1 MAALLFVLGFGLA
14 GWLKP
19 EWFLHA
25 EYARL
30 RFLAHA
36 TVHEKQVGDH
46 RWSYLESG
54 EGPLIVLV
62 HGFTGSKENW
72 LALMRKLPKQHV
84 IAPDLPGW
92 GESERKPGADYGPV
106 AQAERL
112 HAFIASLGGKPA
124 LVVGHSMGGQILGLL
139 AVRHPDDVGPI
150 VLMSSAGVAFKENE
164 FGREVLAGK
173 NPFEAHTRA
182 DVHRYLD
189 IVFTDP
195 PFVPWPVDLALAR
208 QRARDA
214 GFEQQVLDRIGRG
227 PEALQLQKELGAIKS
242 PVLLLW
248 CRDDRVID
256 VSAAKV
262 FAAGLHSSET
272 VILEGCGHMP
282 LMAAPQE
289 VADALPVAE
298 LALPLPP

>member
-1 MAALLFVLGFGLA
+1 MAALWFVLAFLLA

-19 EWFLHA
+19 DWFLRA
-25 EYARL
+25 EFARQRL
-30 RFLAHA
+30 LAHA
-36 TVHEKQVGDH
+36 SVHEVQVGDH

-54 EGPLIVLV
+54 QGPLVVLL

-72 LALMRKLPKQHV
+72 LPLMRELKDRRV

-92 GESERKPGADYGPV
+92 GESERKAGADYGPL

-112 HAFIASLGGKPA
+112 HAFLARQGGKPA

-139 AVRHPDDVGPI
+139 AVSHPDDLGPI
-150 VLMSSAGVAFKENE
+150 VLMSSAGVAFKENQ
-164 FGREVLAGK
+164 FGRDVLAGK
-173 NPFEAHTRA
+173 NPFQATTRA
-182 DVHRYLD
+182 DVHRYLG

-195 PFVPWPVDLALAR
+195 PFVPWPVDAALA
-208 QRARDA
+208 QRRAKDA
-214 GFEQQVLDRIGRG
+214 AFEQQVLDGIGRG
-227 PEALQLQKELGAIKS
+227 PEALRLQSELGAIKS

-262 FAAGLHSSET
+262 FAQGLRSSQT

-282 LMAAPQE
+282 LMAAPEE
-289 VADALPVAE
+289 VARAIAPAE
-298 LALPLPP
+298 LALPP

>member
-1 MAALLFVLGFGLA
+1 M
-14 GWLKP
+14 
-19 EWFLHA
+19 
-25 EYARL
+25 
-30 RFLAHA
+30 AHA
-36 TVHEKQVGDH
+36 SVHEVQVGDH

-72 LALMRKLPKQHV
+72 LPLMAKLHGHRL

-112 HAFIASLGGKPA
+112 HTFLASFGSKPA
-124 LVVGHSMGGQILGLL
+124 LVVGHSMGGQIVGLL
-139 AVRHPDDVGPI
+139 AVRHPEDLGPV
-150 VLMSSAGVAFKENE
+150 VLMSSAGVAFKQNE
-164 FGREVLAGK
+164 FGRDVLAGK
-173 NPFEAHTRA
+173 NPFQATTRA
-182 DVHRYLD
+182 DVHRYLG

-195 PFVPWPVDLALAR
+195 PFVPWPVDAALAQR
-208 QRARDA
+208 RARDA
-214 GFEQQVLDRIGRG
+214 AFEQSVLDRIGRG
-227 PEALQLQKELGAIKS
+227 PEALQLQSELSAIKS
-242 PVLLLW
+242 PVMLLW

-262 FAAGLHSSET
+262 FAQGLHSSQT

-282 LMAAPQE
+282 LMAAPQA
-289 VADALPVAE
+289 VADALPIAE

>member
-1 MAALLFVLGFGLA
+1 
-14 GWLKP
+14 
-19 EWFLHA
+19 
-25 EYARL
+25 
-30 RFLAHA
+30 
-36 TVHEKQVGDH
+36 
-46 RWSYLESG
+46 
-54 EGPLIVLV
+54 
-62 HGFTGSKENW
+62 
-72 LALMRKLPKQHV
+72 V

-92 GESERKPGADYGPV
+92 GESERKTGADYGPV

-112 HAFIASLGGKPA
+112 HAFLATFKTKPA

-139 AVRHPDDVGPI
+139 AVRHPEDLGPI

-173 NPFEAHTRA
+173 NPFQATTRA
-182 DVHRYLD
+182 DMHRYLA

-195 PFVPWPVDLALAR
+195 PFVPWPVDSALAQR
-208 QRARDA
+208 RARDA
-214 GFEQQVLDRIGRG
+214 SFEQSVMDRIGRG
-227 PEALQLQKELGAIKS
+227 PEALQLQNELGAIKS
-242 PVLLLW
+242 PVMLLW

-262 FAAGLHSSET
+262 FAAGLHASQT

-282 LMAAPQE
+282 MMAVPKE
-289 VADALPVAE
+289 VAAALPNAE

>member
-1 MAALLFVLGFGLA
+1 MAALLFVLAFLLI

-19 EWFLHA
+19 DWFLRA
-25 EYARL
+25 EFARQRL
-30 RFLAHA
+30 MAHA
-36 TVHEKQVGDH
+36 SVHEVQVGDH
-46 RWSYLESG
+46 RWTYLESG
-54 EGPLIVLV
+54 EGPLIVLL

-72 LALMRKLPKQHV
+72 LPLMRELKGHRV

-92 GESERKPGADYGPV
+92 GESERKAGADYGPL

-112 HAFIASLGGKPA
+112 HAFLATLGSKPA

-139 AVRHPDDVGPI
+139 AVAHPDDVGPI
-150 VLMSSAGVAFKENE
+150 ALMSSAGVAFKENE

-173 NPFEAHTRA
+173 NPFQVTTRA
-182 DVHRYLD
+182 DVHRYLG

-195 PFVPWPVDLALAR
+195 PFVPWPVDAALA
-208 QRARDA
+208 QRRAKDA
-214 GFEQQVLDRIGRG
+214 AFEQSVLDRIGRG
-227 PEALQLQKELGAIKS
+227 PEALRLQSQLGAIKS

-262 FAAGLHSSET
+262 FADGLHNGKT

-282 LMAAPQE
+282 LMAAPE
-289 VADALPVAE
+289 AVAQALLPAE
-298 LALPLPP
+298 LALPP